1 MLNQLSCAWG
11 YGEHRLFSP
20 QIKNNCYVP
29 KTLEDVLNCRSSSSY
44 TSQFTKNRVFVAQVQ
59 CWCVEHLVLWKGV
72 KQNSPDTHFGGRSPI
87 HLFSIVFF
95 PPQFHLHI
103 RVFAG
108 TT

>member
-95 PPQFHLHI
+95 PHSFI
-103 RVFAG
+103 YI
-108 TT
+108 